1 MIRWS
6 SQYRVGACHENL
18 EVDLP
23 VHKDA
28 LNHLGRALVDGRL
41 ALSEEIQENDEIH
54 NTMLSSALLASSLL
68 RSTLLASSPSRHTA
82 PKLFGPYQEPQL
94 AEEEY
99 RALAGI
105 WRLYLDL
112 GDRGLAMTLHLA
124 TPEDEELEKRDT
136 KPRGRVNPMENI
148 LCCGRFNIYQGDP
161 AGWSAAWWSAGR
173 LVHPGEAGDDILDV
187 SLQMGNLQ
195 LEGKGKRFGL
205 RCKAFVGK
213 VVEIGDESR
222 VVGRFAMGL
231 GLPFNTNPTALEER
245 YQERIAE
252 DSSFAGDMT
261 TLLEY
266 VDDEEL
272 MEELDEAC
280 DAGIED
286 ACDMVSQEEEAKKAW
301 LASLDKPDWGATR
314 DPEPSSRD
322 PDEPPA

>member
-161 AGWSAAWWSAGR
+161 AGWSAAWWS
-173 LVHPGEAGDDILDV
+173 
-187 SLQMGNLQ
+187 
-195 LEGKGKRFGL
+195 
-205 RCKAFVGK
+205 C
-213 VVEIGDESR
+213 
-222 VVGRFAMGL
+222 
-231 GLPFNTNPTALEER
+231 TAAR
-245 YQERIAE
+245 
-252 DSSFAGDMT
+252 T
-261 TLLEY
+261 T
-266 VDDEEL
+266 
-272 MEELDEAC
+272 
-280 DAGIED
+280 
-286 ACDMVSQEEEAKKAW
+286 
-301 LASLDKPDWGATR
+301 
-314 DPEPSSRD
+314 PS
-322 PDEPPA
+322 